1 MKKIYMTPVSK
12 EIKLKYQ
19 FSLLAN
25 SVTLDGS
32 DNSTDIIDDGTGD
45 LIDTGGTLDPDSR
58 EFDFDEEDF

>member
-1 MKKIYMTPVSK
+1 MKKIYMTPVAK

-25 SVTLDGS
+25 SVTLDGD
-32 DNSTDIIDDGTGD
+32 DNSTDIIDAGDIIDNDGS
-45 LIDTGGTLDPDSR
+45 LDPDSR